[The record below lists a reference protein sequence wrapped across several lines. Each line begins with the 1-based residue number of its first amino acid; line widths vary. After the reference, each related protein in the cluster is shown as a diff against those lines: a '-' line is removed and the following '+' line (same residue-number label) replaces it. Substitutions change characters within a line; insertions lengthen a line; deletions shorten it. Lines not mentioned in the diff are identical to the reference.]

1 MDRLSSAVKQL
12 LGLDLTP
19 AQLAAFRTY
28 AAELAE
34 WNEKFNLTAIKSPA
48 DVEIKHF
55 ADSISCLSVIR
66 HPQGASPTSG
76 TAREKHANVR
86 HSPREARERQALI
99 DIGTGAGFPGLPLKI
114 VCPEL
119 KLTLVE
125 SVGKKVAF
133 LEHIIGR
140 LELKDVTVIK
150 GRAEEVGQ
158 DGAHREKYDWA
169 VARAVAELPI
179 LLEYLL
185 PLVKIGGK
193 ALAQKGESAPVETH
207 GAERAAKILGG
218 SLAQITPVELPGVVE
233 ARYLVVF
240 DKVAATPGK
249 YPRRA
254 GAPSKQ
260 PLK

>member
-1 MDRLSSAVKQL
+1 MNRLSSAVKQL

-19 AQLAAFRTY
+19 AQLAAFRIY

-55 ADSISCLSVIR
+55 ADSLSCLLAIR
-66 HPQGASPTSG
+66 NTQYATRAS
-76 TAREKHANVR
+76 
-86 HSPREARERQALI
+86 LI

-114 VCPEL
+114 ICPEL

-125 SVGKKVAF
+125 SVGKKVTF
-133 LEHIIGR
+133 LEHVVGR
-140 LELKDVTVIK
+140 LELKDVMVIK

-169 VARAVAELPI
+169 AARAVAEMPI

-185 PLVKIGGK
+185 PLVKMGGK
-193 ALAQKGESAPVETH
+193 ALAQKGESAPAETH

-218 SLAQITPVELPGVVE
+218 SLAQITSVELPGVVE
-233 ARYLVVF
+233 PRYLVVF

-254 GAPSKQ
+254 GVPGKE

>member
-1 MDRLSSAVKQL
+1 MNRLSSAVKQL

-19 AQLAAFRTY
+19 THLAAFRTY
-28 AAELAE
+28 AAELAT
-34 WNEKFNLTAIKSPA
+34 WNEKFNLTAIKNPG

-55 ADSISCLSVIR
+55 ADSLSCLAVLRSS
-66 HPQGASPTSG
+66 SPIHRLS
-76 TAREKHANVR
+76 
-86 HSPREARERQALI
+86 LI
-99 DIGTGAGFPGLPLKI
+99 DIGTGAGFPAVPLKI
-114 VCPEL
+114 VCPEM

-133 LEHIIGR
+133 LEHLVGK
-140 LELKDVTVIK
+140 LELKDVIVIK
-150 GRAEEVGQ
+150 SRAEEVGQ
-158 DGAHREKYDWA
+158 DRTHRERYDWA
-169 VARAVAELPI
+169 VARAVAEMPI

-193 ALAQKGESAPVETH
+193 MLAQKGESAPAETH

-249 YPRRA
+249 YPRRP
-254 GAPSKQ
+254 GAPSKE

>member
-1 MDRLSSAVKQL
+1 MNRLSSAVKQL

-19 AQLAAFRTY
+19 AQLAAFRIY
-28 AAELAE
+28 AAELAA

-55 ADSISCLSVIR
+55 ADSLSCLLAIR
-66 HPQGASPTSG
+66 STF
-76 TAREKHANVR
+76 HA
-86 HSPREARERQALI
+86 PRFALI

-125 SVGKKVAF
+125 SVGKKVSF
-133 LEHIIGR
+133 LEHLVGR

-169 VARAVAELPI
+169 AARAVAEMPI

-185 PLVKIGGK
+185 PLVKIGGR
-193 ALAQKGESAPVETH
+193 ALAQKGESAPAETH

-233 ARYLVVF
+233 PRYLVVF

-254 GAPSKQ
+254 GAPGKE
-260 PLK
+260 PLR

>member
-1 MDRLSSAVKQL
+1 MNRLSSAVKQL
-12 LGLDLTP
+12 LGFDLTP

-55 ADSISCLSVIR
+55 ADSLSCLPAIR
-66 HPQGASPTSG
+66 NTQHATRAS
-76 TAREKHANVR
+76 
-86 HSPREARERQALI
+86 LI

-133 LEHIIGR
+133 LEHIVGK

-169 VARAVAELPI
+169 VARAVAEMPV

-193 ALAQKGESAPVETH
+193 ALAQKGENAPAETH
-207 GAERAAKILGG
+207 GAERAAKLLGG
-218 SLAQITPVELPGVVE
+218 SLAQLTPVELPGVVE
-233 ARYLVVF
+233 PRYLVVF
-240 DKVAATPGK
+240 DKVAATPAK

-254 GAPSKQ
+254 GLPGKQ

>member
-1 MDRLSSAVKQL
+1 MERLTAAVKQL
-12 LGLDLTP
+12 LGFDLTP
-19 AQLAAFRTY
+19 AQLAAFRAY
-28 AAELAE
+28 AAELAK
-34 WNEKFNLTAIKSPA
+34 WNEKFNLTAIKNPV

-55 ADSISCLSVIR
+55 ADSLSCLFAIR
-66 HPQGASPTSG
+66 DPQGASPTSPAG
-76 TAREKHANVR
+76 GFANVR
-86 HSPREARERQALI
+86 HSPREARERQTLI
-99 DIGTGAGFPGLPLKI
+99 DVGTGAGFPGLPLKI

-125 SVGKKVAF
+125 SVGKKVTF
-133 LEHIIGR
+133 LEHVVGK
-140 LELKDVTVIK
+140 LELKEVTVIK

-158 DGAHREKYDWA
+158 DRAHREKYDWA
-169 VARAVAELPI
+169 VARAVAEMPI

-193 ALAQKGESAPVETH
+193 ALAQKGESAPAETH

-218 SLAQITPVELPGVVE
+218 NLAQLTPVELPGVVE
-233 ARYLVVF
+233 SRYLVVF

-249 YPRRA
+249 YPRRP
-254 GAPSKQ
+254 GAPSKE

>member
-1 MDRLSSAVKQL
+1 MDRLSSTVKQL
-12 LGLDLTP
+12 LGFDLTP
-19 AQLAAFRTY
+19 TQLAAFRTY

-34 WNEKFNLTAIKSPA
+34 WNEKFNLTAIKSPV

-55 ADSISCLSVIR
+55 ADSLSCLSVIR
-66 HPQGASPTSG
+66 HLQGALPT
-76 TAREKHANVR
+76 TNVR
-86 HSPREARERQALI
+86 HSPREARERQTLI
-99 DIGTGAGFPGLPLKI
+99 DVGTGAGFPGLPLKI

-133 LEHIIGR
+133 LDHIVSK
-140 LELKDVTVIK
+140 LELKEVTVIK

-169 VARAVAELPI
+169 AARAVAEMPI

-193 ALAQKGESAPVETH
+193 ALAQKGESAPAETH

-233 ARYLVVF
+233 PRYLVIF

-249 YPRRA
+249 YPRRP
-254 GAPSKQ
+254 GVPSKE